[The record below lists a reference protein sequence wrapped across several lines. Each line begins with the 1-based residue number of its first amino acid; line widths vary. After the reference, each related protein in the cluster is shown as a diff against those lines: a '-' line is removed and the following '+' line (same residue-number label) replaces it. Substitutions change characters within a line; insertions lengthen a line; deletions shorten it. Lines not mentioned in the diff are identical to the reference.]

1 MWGRQS
7 RKVIWDM
14 INTLFLT
21 LQLSNLLLL
30 LSFRTRKH
38 KSMASRAINVQISLK
53 YSELK
58 TTHNTFRD
66 CRVAVYRRFRES
78 ATQAIIFQSSDL
90 FHFDNVLKAE
100 HLRCV
105 KISSG
110 SREGARPPS
119 PPPLFLDQSDPPPP
133 RLISGSGRTGGP
145 PIWRSGSATKKFS
158 MIVSERFNRVNEG
171 NYEVLIGTMSRNLFK
186 VKRWKLLA
194 TWVKHK
200 N

>member
-1 MWGRQS
+1 
-7 RKVIWDM
+7 
-14 INTLFLT
+14 
-21 LQLSNLLLL
+21 
-30 LSFRTRKH
+30 
-38 KSMASRAINVQISLK
+38 MASRAINVQISLK

-110 SREGARPPS
+110 SREGARPP
-119 PPPLFLDQSDPPPP
+119 PPPP
-133 RLISGSGRTGGP
+133 PPPPSIIFRPNWGPKGQKNFFEIPPAPPYLRVWKNGGGP
-145 PIWRSGSATKKFS
+145 PI
-158 MIVSERFNRVNEG
+158 
-171 NYEVLIGTMSRNLFK
+171 
-186 VKRWKLLA
+186 
-194 TWVKHK
+194 
-200 N
+200 

>member
-1 MWGRQS
+1 MCGRQS

-90 FHFDNVLKAE
+90 FHFDHVLKAE

-119 PPPLFLDQSDPPPP
+119 PPPLLLDQTDPPRPALSQGLEERGALLSEGLDPP
-133 RLISGSGRTGGP
+133 LKN
-145 PIWRSGSATKKFS
+145 SA
-158 MIVSERFNRVNEG
+158 
-171 NYEVLIGTMSRNLFK
+171 
-186 VKRWKLLA
+186 
-194 TWVKHK
+194 
-200 N
+200 

>member
-1 MWGRQS
+1 
-7 RKVIWDM
+7 
-14 INTLFLT
+14 
-21 LQLSNLLLL
+21 
-30 LSFRTRKH
+30 
-38 KSMASRAINVQISLK
+38 MASRAINVQISLK

-90 FHFDNVLKAE
+90 FHFDNVLKAK

-119 PPPLFLDQSDPPPP
+119 PPPLLLDQTDPPRPALSQGLEE
-133 RLISGSGRTGGP
+133 RGALL
-145 PIWRSGSATKKFS
+145 
-158 MIVSERFNRVNEG
+158 SEVWIR
-171 NYEVLIGTMSRNLFK
+171 
-186 VKRWKLLA
+186 
-194 TWVKHK
+194 H
-200 N
+200 

>member
-1 MWGRQS
+1 MCGRQS

-21 LQLSNLLLL
+21 LQLSNVLLL

-38 KSMASRAINVQISLK
+38 KAMASCAINVQISLK

-110 SREGARPPS
+110 SREGDRPPC
-119 PPPLFLDQSDPPPP
+119 PPSIIFRPNWSPPP

-158 MIVSERFNRVNEG
+158 MIVSERFNSVNEG
-171 NYEVLIGTMSRNLFK
+171 NYEVLIGTMSRNL
-186 VKRWKLLA
+186 
-194 TWVKHK
+194 
-200 N
+200 

>member
-1 MWGRQS
+1 MCGRQS
-7 RKVIWDM
+7 RKVPVIWDM

-30 LSFRTRKH
+30 LSLRTRKH
-38 KSMASRAINVQISLK
+38 KSMASRAINGQISLK

-66 CRVAVYRRFRES
+66 CRVAVYRRFSES

-100 HLRCV
+100 HLRCA
-105 KISSG
+105 KISRG
-110 SREGARPPS
+110 SREGARLPSPPP
-119 PPPLFLDQSDPPPP
+119 PPPLFLDQTEARRAQKIFLRSPPP

-145 PIWRSGSATKKFS
+145 SYLKVW
-158 MIVSERFNRVNEG
+158 
-171 NYEVLIGTMSRNLFK
+171 SR
-186 VKRWKLLA
+186 
-194 TWVKHK
+194 H
-200 N
+200 

>member
-1 MWGRQS
+1 MCGRQS

-38 KSMASRAINVQISLK
+38 KSMASRTINVQISLK

-90 FHFDNVLKAE
+90 FHFDNVLTAE

-119 PPPLFLDQSDPPPP
+119 PPPLFLDQTDPPRPALSQRLKERGAFLSEGLDPP
-133 RLISGSGRTGGP
+133 LKN
-145 PIWRSGSATKKFS
+145 SA
-158 MIVSERFNRVNEG
+158 
-171 NYEVLIGTMSRNLFK
+171 
-186 VKRWKLLA
+186 
-194 TWVKHK
+194 
-200 N
+200 

>member
-1 MWGRQS
+1 
-7 RKVIWDM
+7 M

-90 FHFDNVLKAE
+90 FHFDHVLKAE

-110 SREGARPPS
+110 SREGARPPPPP
-119 PPPLFLDQSDPPPP
+119 PPPLFLDQTEARRVQKHFLRSPPP
-133 RLISGSGRTGGP
+133 RLISGSGRTGGASYLKV
-145 PIWRSGSATKKFS
+145 W
-158 MIVSERFNRVNEG
+158 
-171 NYEVLIGTMSRNLFK
+171 SR
-186 VKRWKLLA
+186 
-194 TWVKHK
+194 H
-200 N
+200 

>member
-1 MWGRQS
+1 
-7 RKVIWDM
+7 
-14 INTLFLT
+14 
-21 LQLSNLLLL
+21 
-30 LSFRTRKH
+30 
-38 KSMASRAINVQISLK
+38 MASRAINVQISLK
-53 YSELK
+53 CSELK

-119 PPPLFLDQSDPPPP
+119 PPLHYF
-133 RLISGSGRTGGP
+133 
-145 PIWRSGSATKKFS
+145 
-158 MIVSERFNRVNEG
+158 
-171 NYEVLIGTMSRNLFK
+171 
-186 VKRWKLLA
+186 
-194 TWVKHK
+194 
-200 N
+200 

>member
-1 MWGRQS
+1 MCGRQS

-38 KSMASRAINVQISLK
+38 NSMASRAINVQISLK

-78 ATQAIIFQSSDL
+78 ATQAIIFQSPDL

-110 SREGARPPS
+110 SREGAWPPP
-119 PPPLFLDQSDPPPP
+119 PPPLFLDQTDPPAPP
-133 RLISGSGRTGGP
+133 YLRVWKNGGP
-145 PIWRSGSATKKFS
+145 LLSEGLEPPVKNSA
-158 MIVSERFNRVNEG
+158 
-171 NYEVLIGTMSRNLFK
+171 
-186 VKRWKLLA
+186 
-194 TWVKHK
+194 
-200 N
+200 

>member
-1 MWGRQS
+1 
-7 RKVIWDM
+7 M

-78 ATQAIIFQSSDL
+78 ATQAIIFQSSDE
-90 FHFDNVLKAE
+90 DEDVLKSVAD
-100 HLRCV
+100 LG
-105 KISSG
+105 KG
-110 SREGARPPS
+110 PGLPP
-119 PPPLFLDQSDPPPP
+119 PPPLFLDQTDPPRPALSQGLEERGALLSEGLDPP
-133 RLISGSGRTGGP
+133 LKN
-145 PIWRSGSATKKFS
+145 SA
-158 MIVSERFNRVNEG
+158 
-171 NYEVLIGTMSRNLFK
+171 
-186 VKRWKLLA
+186 
-194 TWVKHK
+194 
-200 N
+200 